1 MDTGRAASSR
11 CVGRKLFAW
20 IPLPP
25 ADSSIPPGNDPCAAG
40 GSFHLFR
47 KPPGRP
53 YTRRLS
59 LRLGGVKRLAAL
71 ALLVLLPAGAGA
83 ISHAA
88 SPSWRSAAPIPLP
101 RSEVAA
107 AAVGSEIV
115 VVGGFLESGDSSP
128 RVDAYSPG
136 RNRWRRLPDL
146 PVGVNHPMA
155 AAARGRL
162 YVLGGYGATG
172 PLRTAFAFFRG
183 RWSRLPDMPE
193 TRAAAGAAVVGRTLY
208 VMGGVTDAGRVGNRE
223 LARTGL
229 AFDLDRRRWTT
240 IEGPTPR
247 EHLGVTAARG
257 AVYVV
262 AGRTRGFDTNLNVV
276 EAYVP
281 SRRAWSKL
289 PSVPGR
295 RGGTGAT
302 AAANSIVSVGGEATS
317 GTIRSVYR
325 FDLATRR
332 WRRLPDM
339 RTPRHGLA
347 VVGFRGRVYAL
358 AGGPT
363 PGLSVSEANEYL
375 ALGGS
380 R

>member
-1 MDTGRAASSR
+1 
-11 CVGRKLFAW
+11 
-20 IPLPP
+20 
-25 ADSSIPPGNDPCAAG
+25 
-40 GSFHLFR
+40 
-47 KPPGRP
+47 
-53 YTRRLS
+53 
-59 LRLGGVKRLAAL
+59 VKRRLAAL
-71 ALLVLLPAGAGA
+71 AVLACLSA
-83 ISHAA
+83 AA
-88 SPSWRSAAPIPLP
+88 SSEGATPSWKRAAPIPLP

-107 AAVGSEIV
+107 AAVGNEIV
-115 VVGGFLESGDSSP
+115 VVGGFLQSGGSSS
-128 RVDAYSPG
+128 RVDAYSPA
-136 RNRWRRLPDL
+136 RNRWRRLPNL
-146 PVGVNHPMA
+146 PVAVNHPMA

-172 PLRTAFAFFRG
+172 PLRTAFAFSQG
-183 RWSRLPDMPE
+183 RWTRLPDMPE
-193 TRAAAGAAVVGRTLY
+193 ARAAAGAAVVGRTLY

-229 AFDLDRRRWTT
+229 AFALDTRRWST
-240 IEGPTPR
+240 IQGPTPR

-262 AGRTRGFDTNLNVV
+262 AGRTAGFDTNLDLLEVY
-276 EAYVP
+276 AP
-281 SRRAWSKL
+281 SRRTWSRL

-302 AAANSIVSVGGEATS
+302 AAANAIVSVGGEAVP

-325 FDLATRR
+325 FDLTTRR

-347 VVGFRGRVYAL
+347 VVGFRGRVYAI

-363 PGLSVSEANEYL
+363 PGLSVSAANEYL
-375 ALGGS
+375 VLGGS

>member
-1 MDTGRAASSR
+1 MR
-11 CVGRKLFAW
+11 
-20 IPLPP
+20 
-25 ADSSIPPGNDPCAAG
+25 
-40 GSFHLFR
+40 
-47 KPPGRP
+47 
-53 YTRRLS
+53 
-59 LRLGGVKRLAAL
+59 RLAAL
-71 ALLVLLPAGAGA
+71 AILVVLPGA
-83 ISHAA
+83 SSQAA
-88 SPSWRSAAPIPLP
+88 TPGWKNAAPIPLP

-115 VVGGFLESGDSSP
+115 VVGGFVGRNQSSS
-128 RVDAYSPG
+128 RVDAFSPA
-136 RNRWRRLPDL
+136 RNRWRRLPNL
-146 PVGVNHPMA
+146 PVAVNHPMA

-162 YVLGGYGATG
+162 YVLGGYNASG
-172 PLRTAFAFFRG
+172 PLRTAFAFLRG
-183 RWSRLPDMPE
+183 RWTRLPDMPE

-208 VMGGVTDAGRVGNRE
+208 VMGGVTDGGRVGNRE

-229 AFDLDRRRWTT
+229 AFDLDAQRWSS

-262 AGRTRGFDTNLNVV
+262 AGRTAGFDTNLDLV

-281 SRRAWSKL
+281 SQRTWSRL
-289 PSVPGR
+289 PPVPGR

-302 AAANSIVSVGGEATS
+302 TAANAVVSVGGEATE

-347 VVGFRGRVYAL
+347 VVGFRGRVYAI

-363 PGLSVSEANEYL
+363 PGFSFSGANEYL
-375 ALGGS
+375 QLGGS

>member
-1 MDTGRAASSR
+1 LD
-11 CVGRKLFAW
+11 
-20 IPLPP
+20 
-25 ADSSIPPGNDPCAAG
+25 
-40 GSFHLFR
+40 
-47 KPPGRP
+47 
-53 YTRRLS
+53 
-59 LRLGGVKRLAAL
+59 GVRRLAAL
-71 ALLVLLPAGAGA
+71 AILVFVPTGA
-83 ISHAA
+83 SSQAA
-88 SPSWRSAAPIPLP
+88 TPSWRSAAPIPLP

-107 AAVGSEIV
+107 AVVGSEIV
-115 VVGGFLESGDSSP
+115 VVGGFLESGDSSS

-162 YVLGGYGATG
+162 YVLGGYGASG

-208 VMGGVTDAGRVGNRE
+208 VMGGVTDAGRIGDRE
-223 LARTGL
+223 PART
-229 AFDLDRRRWTT
+229 AFALNLDLQRWST
-240 IEGPTPR
+240 IQGPTPR

-262 AGRTRGFDTNLNVV
+262 AGRTGGFDTNLDLV
-276 EAYVP
+276 EVYVP
-281 SRRAWSKL
+281 SRRMWSRL
-289 PSVPGR
+289 PSVPGK

-302 AAANSIVSVGGEATS
+302 ATANSIVSIGGEAPS
-317 GTIRSVYR
+317 GTVRSVYR

-347 VVGFRGRVYAL
+347 VIGFRGRVYAI

-375 ALGGS
+375 VLGTS

>member
-1 MDTGRAASSR
+1 VRRLAVLAILVFLPAAASSQ
-11 CVGRKLFAW
+11 GAT
-20 IPLPP
+20 
-25 ADSSIPPGNDPCAAG
+25 PG
-40 GSFHLFR
+40 
-47 KPPGRP
+47 
-53 YTRRLS
+53 
-59 LRLGGVKRLAAL
+59 
-71 ALLVLLPAGAGA
+71 
-83 ISHAA
+83 
-88 SPSWRSAAPIPLP
+88 WRTAAPIPLP

-115 VVGGFLESGDSSP
+115 VVGGFLESRESSS

-155 AAARGRL
+155 AASRGRL

-193 TRAAAGAAVVGRTLY
+193 TRAAAGAAVVGRILY

-229 AFDLDRRRWTT
+229 AFDLDGRRWST

-262 AGRTRGFDTNLNVV
+262 AGRTAGFDTNLDLV

-281 SRRAWSKL
+281 SRRVWSRL

-302 AAANSIVSVGGEATS
+302 AASNAIVSVGGEATS

-325 FDLATRR
+325 FDIATRR

-375 ALGGS
+375 VVGS
-380 R
+380 SG